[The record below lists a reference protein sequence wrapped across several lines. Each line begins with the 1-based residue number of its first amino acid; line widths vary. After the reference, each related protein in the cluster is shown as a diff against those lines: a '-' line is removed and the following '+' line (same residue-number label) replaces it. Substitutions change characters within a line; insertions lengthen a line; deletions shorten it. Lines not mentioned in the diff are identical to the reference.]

1 VFSKGLSLVTVP
13 EGPTVVLV
21 GVIPRSILVS
31 TTVYNLVL
39 RDAGRLLCGGG
50 QVFWAVYGIIARSLS
65 TVHISGRCAPFIE
78 NIILVVFLTG
88 YMLDTPIVTL
98 IILPT

>member
-1 VFSKGLSLVTVP
+1 
-13 EGPTVVLV
+13 
-21 GVIPRSILVS
+21 
-31 TTVYNLVL
+31 
-39 RDAGRLLCGGG
+39 
-50 QVFWAVYGIIARSLS
+50 VYGIIARSLS